1 VDLDLPAWSEPFTS
15 ERRDALAHLI
25 PFAAI
30 DRQWAWGG
38 ADGTGVT
45 VAIIDSGI
53 ERDRPAVG
61 GMLRRSMA
69 VDLSGE
75 YAEVVEDPEPIDVVG
90 HGTACAGIIHS
101 LAPAAEFVSVRVLGP
116 DNRGKG
122 AAFAAGLEWAIDQGA
137 GVVNL
142 SLSSKSEAMLPVFH
156 ELADEAYFHNVLLV
170 SAANNVPGP
179 SYPSLFA
186 SVVSVASHDQAD
198 PWTYYYNP
206 SPPVE
211 FGAYG
216 LDVDVAWKDG
226 SRIIATGNSF
236 AAPHMAGLATLIRSK
251 HPQVTPFELKAI
263 LAATSNGA
271 LRASPPAAKRS
282 RRS

>member
-1 VDLDLPAWSEPFTS
+1 MGAVRQQARDPVETPLMIECVRLWEGLSRELDADIEWVQGGNI
-15 ERRDALAHLI
+15 ALA
-25 PFAAI
+25 AAP
-30 DRQWAWGG
+30 
-38 ADGTGVT
+38 
-45 VAIIDSGI
+45 
-53 ERDRPAVG
+53 ERLALFERW
-61 GMLRRSMA
+61 L
-69 VDLSGE
+69 
-75 YAEVVEDPEPIDVVG
+75 
-90 HGTACAGIIHS
+90 GTAQEAGLDTRVLSSREVQALLPGMARTWLGGIDLFS
-101 LAPAAEFVSVRVLGP
+101 YVAPAAEFVSVRVLGP